1 MLTFKTDLSDEEIS
15 KRWNSIDHEKLFK
28 QGIEAIRKDI
38 EKARKEGKIK
48 PMNKY
53 RVNYLLNESF
63 HYSLVE
69 AENEDAADEIV
80 FDYLGE
86 PDKYKLLGV
95 EEDKTAVIEPGKDSA
110 MAEIINKLI
119 IDEWE
124 AISGYNSASVT
135 AQEMGLMDAAEL
147 LSDLSKEEVEHVGEL
162 QELLKSFDKNT
173 DAIED
178 GAEEAKDKL
187 EESFEDL
194 DEVDKAKVITLV
206 DEKYRSS
213 VEDFIKDLLGG
224 KYDRKLEYTVSE
236 PTRSFE
242 ITTRDMS
249 NGEGKVIYRYFID
262 ENDGSI
268 LVYVNVR

>member
-38 EKARKEGKIK
+38 EKAKKEGKIK
-48 PMNKY
+48 QMNKY

-187 EESFEDL
+187 DESFSSSEIRSVIKKYKKALDYLED
-194 DEVDKAKVITLV
+194 K
-206 DEKYRSS
+206 
-213 VEDFIKDLLGG
+213 
-224 KYDRKLEYTVSE
+224 
-236 PTRSFE
+236 
-242 ITTRDMS
+242 
-249 NGEGKVIYRYFID
+249 
-262 ENDGSI
+262 
-268 LVYVNVR
+268 

>member
-1 MLTFKTDLSDEEIS
+1 MLKNWRKSMKDTVIDIKVPVEDALEGMMSFDHKASLEDEIKKLRS
-15 KRWNSIDHEKLFK
+15 K
-28 QGIEAIRKDI
+28 
-38 EKARKEGKIK
+38 KESTVGEGNNKMK
-48 PMNKY
+48 KY

-173 DAIED
+173 EAIED

-187 EESFEDL
+187 DESFSSSEIRSVIKKYKKALDYLED
-194 DEVDKAKVITLV
+194 K
-206 DEKYRSS
+206 
-213 VEDFIKDLLGG
+213 
-224 KYDRKLEYTVSE
+224 
-236 PTRSFE
+236 
-242 ITTRDMS
+242 
-249 NGEGKVIYRYFID
+249 
-262 ENDGSI
+262 
-268 LVYVNVR
+268 

>member
-1 MLTFKTDLSDEEIS
+1 MLTFETPYSEEEINDRLS
-15 KRWNSIDHEKLFK
+15 KIDQEGLFK
-28 QGIEAIRKDI
+28 QGIDSIIKDI
-38 EKARKEGKIK
+38 QQAKKEGKIK
-48 PMNKY
+48 PMKKY

-80 FDYLGE
+80 YDYLGE

-95 EEDKTAVIEPGKDSA
+95 EEDTTHVIEPGKDSA

-135 AQEMGLMDAAEL
+135 AQEMGLEDAAKL
-147 LSDLSKEEVEHVGEL
+147 LSDLSKEETEHVGEL

-187 EESFEDL
+187 ED
-194 DEVDKAKVITLV
+194 
-206 DEKYRSS
+206 
-213 VEDFIKDLLGG
+213 
-224 KYDRKLEYTVSE
+224 
-236 PTRSFE
+236 
-242 ITTRDMS
+242 
-249 NGEGKVIYRYFID
+249 
-262 ENDGSI
+262 
-268 LVYVNVR
+268 

>member
-1 MLTFKTDLSDEEIS
+1 MK
-15 KRWNSIDHEKLFK
+15 
-28 QGIEAIRKDI
+28 
-38 EKARKEGKIK
+38 
-48 PMNKY
+48 KY

-173 DAIED
+173 EAIED

-187 EESFEDL
+187 DESFSSSEIRSVIKKYKKALDYLED
-194 DEVDKAKVITLV
+194 K
-206 DEKYRSS
+206 
-213 VEDFIKDLLGG
+213 
-224 KYDRKLEYTVSE
+224 
-236 PTRSFE
+236 
-242 ITTRDMS
+242 
-249 NGEGKVIYRYFID
+249 
-262 ENDGSI
+262 
-268 LVYVNVR
+268 